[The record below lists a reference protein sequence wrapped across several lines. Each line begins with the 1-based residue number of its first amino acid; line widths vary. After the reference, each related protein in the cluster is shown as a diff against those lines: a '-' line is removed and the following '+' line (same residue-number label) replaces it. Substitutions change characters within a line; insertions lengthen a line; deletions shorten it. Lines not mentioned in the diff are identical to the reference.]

1 MKKYNILLLALCVA
15 AVSCVSEADLS
26 APETAETAGEMALQT
41 KITGST
47 EGEYREGC
55 LLLYLND
62 ETTARIENGEM
73 EAVADEMFTGLEI
86 NGFEP
91 ALRHTPKNVELA
103 RELGLHKWFV
113 VSFDESTPVRTFATA
128 VAVRPEISAVQ
139 FNATPKLA
147 SDCKSIPFR
156 PQASLSAAS
165 GEVIP
170 FNDPMNTYQWNLNN
184 TGDKA
189 VAETAR
195 EGADVGVMDA
205 WKLTA
210 GTPDVIV
217 AVCDAPVKYTHPD
230 LAANMWVNEAEKN
243 GVKGKDDDGNG
254 FIDDIHGFNFYPSK
268 VSNGA
273 INWNVNG
280 ESGHGTHVAG
290 IIAAVNG
297 NGIGVSSI
305 AGGSGNGDGVRIMTC
320 QIFEGGYAGGDRE
333 MSEAIMYAADNGAC
347 IAQCSYGYSASVFSS
362 DNAYIN
368 NAPLEYRAIKY
379 FINPENAN
387 HPSLESN
394 VVIFAAGNEAASNSD
409 YPGALPLCISV
420 TALGPDYLPAPY
432 TNYGRGCNIAAPGG
446 DYWIGSAIEAENRSQ
461 ILSTCISEVSDD
473 YAWMQGSSMACPHM
487 SGVAALGISYAGKLG
502 KKFTSEE
509 FTSMLLTSVNDIN
522 QFLTDGVKTIA
533 DQSIP
538 LKVYNKR
545 MGTGAIDA
553 WKLLMQIEGTPSAM
567 VKTGETCTID
577 LKQFFGD
584 SAADITYLDVTFDD
598 DAKKTLGL
606 ASKPKVKNGALEI
619 TCMKNGSAK
628 VKVSAIAGGGQLG
641 GGNNIGGSEIAREIS
656 IISRGVYSSNGGWL

>member
-1 MKKYNILLLALCVA
+1 MKKYSILLLALCVA

-73 EAVADEMFTGLEI
+73 EAVADEMFAGLEI

-170 FNDPMNTYQWNLNN
+170 FDDPMNTYQWNLNN

-502 KKFTSEE
+502 KKFTNEE